1 MSKGMTDKE
10 KQIVINIAE
19 KIKALAK
26 NQNMTQKD
34 LAKNIGFADNAISEW
49 SIARV
54 KPGFDDVIDMSDYFN
69 VSTDYLLGLA
79 EDKVQQ
85 NSSAVTVVQIPDE
98 VSGLISDYQKLD
110 WDGQKAV
117 IRTID
122 KELERI
128 KSGNAESGAS

>member
-1 MSKGMTDKE
+1 MLIGERIKKERNQKGLTQKE
-10 KQIVINIAE
+10 LAERLGVTTTVIGQYERTERTPKMETLVKIAE
-19 KIKALAK
+19 ALE
-26 NQNMTQKD
+26 
-34 LAKNIGFADNAISEW
+34 L
-49 SIARV
+49 
-54 KPGFDDVIDMSDYFN
+54 PGYHLLCKHFN
-69 VSTDYLLGLA
+69 VSADYLLGLA

-85 NSSAVTVVQIPDE
+85 NPSAVTVVQIPDE